1 MNVWIE
7 RFLDHINYERHL
19 AKLTQR
25 AYRRDLQFFVNFL
38 KETPEKFF
46 FHSPFD
52 TEREARI
59 EWTNVTTS
67 TIQEFSVSRFRQGVS
82 GRTIERQLAT
92 IRSFFLFL
100 SREAVI
106 AHSPA
111 VGISA
116 PRSPRRLPRHLSVDQ
131 VERLLMIPEDS
142 PIGLRDRAM
151 LELFYSSGL
160 RLAELAALNW
170 NSIDFEE
177 RTVEVMGK
185 GSKPRVLPVGS
196 FALRA
201 LTDWL
206 GARAQLLVMDD
217 EPALFIS
224 RYGKRLGHRAI
235 QKRLHY
241 WAIQLGLDAYVH
253 PHVLRHSFAS
263 HLLESSHDIRAVQE
277 LLGHTALSTTQIY
290 THVDFQYLATVYDAA
305 HPRAKKKQETSNQ

>member
-7 RFLDHINYERHL
+7 RFLDHINYERRL
-19 AKLTQR
+19 ADLTQK
-25 AYRRDLQFFVNFL
+25 AYRRDLKFFVDFL

-52 TEREARI
+52 TKREVRV
-59 EWTNVTTS
+59 EWANVTTS
-67 TIQEFSVSRFRQGVS
+67 TVQEFAASRFRQGVS

-100 SREAVI
+100 SHAAVI
-106 AHSPA
+106 THSPA
-111 VGISA
+111 AGVSA

-131 VERLLMIPEDS
+131 VDRLLTIPDDS

-160 RLAELAALNW
+160 RLAELAALNR
-170 NSIDFEE
+170 NSVDLEE
-177 RTVEVMGK
+177 RTVGVTGK
-185 GSKPRVLPVGS
+185 GSKSRVLPVGS

-206 GARAQLLVMDD
+206 RARARLLVIDD

-224 RYGKRLGHRAI
+224 RYGRRLGHRAI
-235 QKRLHY
+235 QKRLYH
-241 WAIQLGLDAYVH
+241 WAVRLGLDAYVH
-253 PHVLRHSFAS
+253 PHMLRHSFAS
-263 HLLESSHDIRAVQE
+263 HLLESSRDIRAVQE
-277 LLGHTALSTTQIY
+277 LLGHATLSTTQIY

-305 HPRAKKKQETSNQ
+305 HPRAKKREETSGQ

>member
-19 AKLTQR
+19 AKLTQK
-25 AYRRDLQFFVNFL
+25 AYRRDLQFFVSFL

-52 TEREARI
+52 TEREVRVK
-59 EWTNVTTS
+59 WTDVTTS
-67 TIQEFSVSRFRQGVS
+67 TIQEFAVSRFRQGVS

-100 SREAVI
+100 SHEAVI

-185 GSKPRVLPVGS
+185 GSKSRVLPVGS

-217 EPALFIS
+217 EPALFIG

-235 QKRLHY
+235 QKRLYY
-241 WAIQLGLDAYVH
+241 WAVQLGLDAYVH